1 MTSSQPVA
9 QTDNDT
15 VGGVPLLILTSLAA
29 GEKHGHALMKDIE
42 RFSGVRLGPGTL
54 YKAMA
59 RLEER
64 VLIEALDPD
73 ARRRPYRITPAGIGI
88 LEQSLD
94 RLGQV
99 VDQGRQRLALANP
112 RPALAGAWPV
122 STVGVHA
129 K

>member
-1 MTSSQPVA
+1 
-9 QTDNDT
+9 
-15 VGGVPLLILTSLAA
+15 VPLLILTSLAG

-59 RLEER
+59 RLEDR
-64 VLIEALDPD
+64 GLIEALDPD
-73 ARRRPYRITPAGIGI
+73 ARRRPYRITPTGVVI
-88 LEQSLD
+88 LETSLD
-94 RLGQV
+94 HLGQV

-112 RPALAGAWPV
+112 QPALAGAWPV
-122 STVGVHA
+122 STIGVNA